1 MAAYKY
7 FSQQLL
13 TSNLD
18 LSSVLPKAQEAAK
31 EKQNIS
37 YGLGDIIL
45 YLQDATE
52 NFKFFD
58 QKYVDLDNGIREI
71 VNKYY
76 ISVDQPNPFDQ
87 PEEDKFS
94 EYKKGV
100 VPREAAILAD
110 DGVKGK
116 GVKAPRAEVEIPE
129 VSKEDAEAN
138 VLLEKIDKY
147 KNELGNRQM
156 LIDDADDE
164 AEKQDILDL
173 FRKRLVGTELL
184 IEDGDAD
191 AFDKA
196 RYELLKEFIQKN
208 S

>member
-18 LSSVLPKAQEAAK
+18 LSIVLPKAQEAAK

-37 YGLGDIIL
+37 YGLGDVVL

-71 VNKYY
+71 INKYY
-76 ISVDQPNPFDQ
+76 VSTDQANPFDQ
-87 PEEDKFS
+87 PEADKFS

-100 VPREAAILAD
+100 VPREAAVLEE
-110 DGVKGK
+110 DGIKGK
-116 GVKAPRAEVEIPE
+116 GIKSPKGSAE
-129 VSKEDAEAN
+129 ED
-138 VLLEKIDKY
+138 VLLQKIDRFKS
-147 KNELGNRQM
+147 ELENRQM
-156 LIDDADDE
+156 LIDDADAD
-164 AEKQDILDL
+164 EKQELLDI

-191 AFDKA
+191 AYDKA
-196 RYELLKEFIQKN
+196 RYEMLKDFIQKN